1 MSDQPTGADAAPG
14 DDAKGSAGQ
23 SDQHA
28 TGSGAG
34 SSGAPQAHYQDEV
47 TVETLTMNELP
58 SQFATNQLSAEKL
71 AEAASAQAGAAG
83 GPATPQA
90 GAEPKGATPAKN
102 GAPEVYAAPY
112 VAAAYDAAVAAYEAG
127 RSTGVLGSEA
137 LDSSALPESDVPPEH
152 AVASAE
158 PPAREVYQGEQE
170 RYVTGFLTYLAPDTR
185 IGGVMGVTPERQ
197 VYLAQR
203 YAITPNV
210 EQGSYRY
217 KDIEPKLTRG
227 DIEWL
232 LAGHESRG
240 IRGPVNWSEE
250 EHRRRIGLDL
260 RGADLSGLDLS
271 GLPLARVRLGLSAG
285 EWLNATAAAR
295 EMAAAHL
302 EGANLQGT
310 HLEGANLRGAHLRG
324 ADLTEAL
331 LLQAIVIGAHLEGAN
346 LTAAHLE
353 EADLGEV
360 IALDVD
366 CSQAHLEGADLHGA
380 RLERSVLRGAHF
392 ERANLDGAHLEQA
405 QLEGAHAAGAT
416 FNGAFLESAVLNGAG
431 LDGANFYA
439 AHLAWAQATG
449 AHLDGAFL
457 NGAHLESATLN
468 GAHLARADLR
478 ETHLEGASLRAAHL
492 ESADLRRATFD
503 DKTSLA
509 DAVLGTKKLGYA
521 SLGDI
526 RWGGIDLTTVD
537 WRQVKRLGDERAA
550 RGRDASEGGRA
561 ALRAYRQVAAQ
572 LRALGMV
579 EEADRFTYRAF
590 AFQRGTL
597 LRSGRLLQ
605 YLFSWFLALLT
616 GYGYHPGRAL
626 FWYLAIVG
634 GFALAYL
641 QLTTGGFTGSSP
653 AALWSAV
660 MFSFGSFHGG
670 GFFQT
675 GQNLGNLAAI
685 LPKVEAVIGLIIEA
699 TFVITTVRRY
709 LTK

>member
-1 MSDQPTGADAAPG
+1 M
-14 DDAKGSAGQ
+14 
-23 SDQHA
+23 
-28 TGSGAG
+28 
-34 SSGAPQAHYQDEV
+34 
-47 TVETLTMNELP
+47 
-58 SQFATNQLSAEKL
+58 
-71 AEAASAQAGAAG
+71 
-83 GPATPQA
+83 
-90 GAEPKGATPAKN
+90 
-102 GAPEVYAAPY
+102 
-112 VAAAYDAAVAAYEAG
+112 
-127 RSTGVLGSEA
+127 
-137 LDSSALPESDVPPEH
+137 
-152 AVASAE
+152 
-158 PPAREVYQGEQE
+158 
-170 RYVTGFLTYLAPDTR
+170 
-185 IGGVMGVTPERQ
+185 
-197 VYLAQR
+197 
-203 YAITPNV
+203 
-210 EQGSYRY
+210 
-217 KDIEPKLTRG
+217 
-227 DIEWL
+227 
-232 LAGHESRG
+232 
-240 IRGPVNWSEE
+240 
-250 EHRRRIGLDL
+250 
-260 RGADLSGLDLS
+260 
-271 GLPLARVRLGLSAG
+271 
-285 EWLNATAAAR
+285 
-295 EMAAAHL
+295 
-302 EGANLQGT
+302 
-310 HLEGANLRGAHLRG
+310 
-324 ADLTEAL
+324 
-331 LLQAIVIGAHLEGAN
+331 
-346 LTAAHLE
+346 
-353 EADLGEV
+353 
-360 IALDVD
+360 
-366 CSQAHLEGADLHGA
+366 
-380 RLERSVLRGAHF
+380 
-392 ERANLDGAHLEQA
+392 DGAHLEQA